1 MTVASLDDIAELP
14 DTSAELNRYY
24 GEPPV
29 GVRANMVMTADG
41 AGAFHGRTKAISD
54 DADQELLRHLRGHAD
69 AVLVGSAT
77 VQAERYGPVRLDP
90 DAIAA
95 RQLSGRVPVP
105 PIVVVTARANLP
117 ATLPVFT
124 HDGPRTIVAT
134 LARSAEQAAPL
145 REVGE
150 VLVVGEDAIDPRRLV
165 DALAERGMNR
175 LLCEG
180 GPYLLSQL
188 VEHDLVDDMCL
199 TVSPF
204 LAGSQPT
211 TLQPPSGLRAPT
223 RMRLRHVLTR
233 NGLLYLRFA
242 RQ

>member
-1 MTVASLDDIAELP
+1 VTVASPDGIALLP
-14 DTSAELNRYY
+14 DSSAELDRYY

-54 DADQELLRHLRGHAD
+54 DADQELLRHLRKHAD

-90 DAIAA
+90 DAVAA
-95 RQLSGRVPVP
+95 RKLGGRVPVP
-105 PIVVVTARANLP
+105 PIVVVTGRASLP

-124 HDGPRTIVAT
+124 HDGPRTIIAT
-134 LARSAEQAAPL
+134 VEASAEQAAPL
-145 REVGE
+145 REVGD
-150 VLVVGEDAIDPRRLV
+150 VVIVGKDAIDPKRLV
-165 DALAERGMNR
+165 DALAERGMER

-204 LAGSQPT
+204 LAGAQPT
-211 TLQPPSGLRAPT
+211 TLQPPSALPVPT

-233 NGLLYLRFA
+233 NELLYLRFT

>member
-1 MTVASLDDIAELP
+1 MASSPDGIALLP
-14 DTSAELNRYY
+14 DSSAELNRYY
-24 GEPPV
+24 GDAPI
-29 GVRANMVMTADG
+29 GVRANMVMSADG

-54 DADQELLRHLRGHAD
+54 DADQDLLRHLRRHAD

-95 RQLSGRVPVP
+95 RKLGGRVPVP
-105 PIVVVTARANLP
+105 PLVVVTARANLP
-117 ATLPVFT
+117 ATLPVFA

-134 LARSAEQAAPL
+134 IAHSAEQAEPL
-145 REVGE
+145 REVAE

-165 DALAERGMNR
+165 DALAERGMER

-211 TLQPPSGLRAPT
+211 TLQPPSDLRVPT

-233 NGLLYLRFA
+233 NDLLYLRFT
-242 RQ
+242 RR

>member
-1 MTVASLDDIAELP
+1 MASSPDGIALLP
-14 DTSAELNRYY
+14 DSSAELNRYY
-24 GEPPV
+24 GDAPI
-29 GVRANMVMTADG
+29 GVRANMVMSADG

-54 DADQELLRHLRGHAD
+54 DADQDLLRHLRRHAD

-95 RQLSGRVPVP
+95 RKLGGRVPVP
-105 PIVVVTARANLP
+105 PLVVVTARANLP
-117 ATLPVFT
+117 ATLPVFA

-134 LARSAEQAAPL
+134 IAHSAEQAEPL
-145 REVGE
+145 REVAE
-150 VLVVGEDAIDPRRLV
+150 VLVVGEDVIDPRRLV
-165 DALAERGMNR
+165 DALAERGMER

-204 LAGSQPT
+204 LAGAQPT
-211 TLQPPSGLRAPT
+211 TLQPPSALPVPT

-233 NGLLYLRFA
+233 NELLYLRFT
-242 RQ
+242 RR